1 MKGRLTHG
9 STVDSLQE
17 VMSVNGNVCGWG
29 SMGVQGHEL
38 KLGSE
43 VPLQSHSNIG
53 KFPIQKL
60 LVKCSTV
67 SV

>member
-9 STVDSLQE
+9 STVDSLKE

-43 VPLQSHSNIG
+43 VPHSNIE